1 MKLIKLV
8 AQARISTSKGSF
20 SAGDVLKIE
29 EQYAKRL
36 LEQGYAKFYE
46 AKDERNIQIKPEVEL
61 GKLKVD
67 ELRELAEAIGFDG
80 KDLKKAELIQKI
92 IEEVQKSEA
101 FAAILQMSADE
112 ILEQLGE

>member
-1 MKLIKLV
+1 MKQIKLV

-20 SAGDVLKIE
+20 SAGDVFEIE
-29 EQYAKRL
+29 ERYAKRL
-36 LEQGYAKFYE
+36 LEQGYAKLYE
-46 AKDERNIQIKPEVEL
+46 AKDEPPVQVKPEVEL

-67 ELRELAEAIGFDG
+67 ELRALAEAIGFDG

-92 IEEVQKSEA
+92 IEEAQKSEA
-101 FAAILQMSADE
+101 FAAILEMSANE